1 MRRSIYLSRP
11 AWARGVAFSAF
22 AAFAVVSGP
31 AFAEGCATSPTTTQA
46 TTSQPGT
53 VWWNELVSANPDKS
67 REFYAA
73 IAGWSPK
80 IVAVDDATRPPNP
93 GETEYTLFMNG
104 GTEAAGLSKFEAKGQ
119 NEARPGW
126 MPYLQVASVDTVVI
140 EVLKK
145 GGKLLKAPYDDS
157 ESGRMAIV
165 EDPDGFAVGLVTPV
179 STIPVR

>member
-1 MRRSIYLSRP
+1 MRRSSYLP
-11 AWARGVAFSAF
+11 GPKWARGVAFSTF

-31 AFAEGCATSPTTTQA
+31 ALAETCTSTAASPQTA
-46 TTSQPGT
+46 TSQPGT

-80 IVAVDDATRPPNP
+80 MVAADDATRPPNP
-93 GETEYTLFMNG
+93 GEAEYTLFMNE
-104 GTEAAGLSKFEAKGQ
+104 GTEVAGLSKSDAKGQ

-145 GGKLLKAPYDDS
+145 GGKILKAPYDDS
-157 ESGRMAIV
+157 ETGRMAIV

-179 STIPVR
+179 SAVPMR